1 MNKLAK
7 IAIQSAYAAVILLVL
22 GALALS
28 PTGSASTFSTGTLCV
43 ETTQDEP
50 QLRDYCHSSAPAD
63 ENMAPSRKSASRQM
77 AYTIPI
83 LSLKTDNSF
92 SKDRY
97 LGDQRRNAGNES
109 LRLCD
114 TSPIMP
120 SAFLVSSDLGKR
132 LTLVGSRPSGTS

>member
-7 IAIQSAYAAVILLVL
+7 IAIQSAYAAVILLIL
-22 GALALS
+22 GAFALS
-28 PTGSASTFSTGTLCV
+28 PTGSTGTISTGILCV

-50 QLRDYCHSSAPAD
+50 QLRGYCHSAAPAD

-92 SKDRY
+92 SKYWY
-97 LGDQRRNAGNES
+97 LGDQRRNAGDES

-114 TSPIMP
+114 TSPILA
-120 SAFLVSSDLGKR
+120 SAFLVSSELGRR

>member
-7 IAIQSAYAAVILLVL
+7 IAIQSAYAAMILLVL

-28 PTGSASTFSTGTLCV
+28 PTGNIGTFSTGTLSV

-50 QLRDYCHSSAPAD
+50 QFRGYCHSAAPAD

-83 LSLKTDNSF
+83 LSVKTDNSF
-92 SKDRY
+92 SKNRY
-97 LGDQRRNAGNES
+97 FGEQRRNAGDEVLWQGDN
-109 LRLCD
+109 
-114 TSPIMP
+114 TPILA
-120 SAFLVSSDLGKR
+120 SAFLVSSELGKR

>member
-7 IAIQSAYAAVILLVL
+7 IAIQSAYAAIILLVL
-22 GALALS
+22 GAFALS
-28 PTGSASTFSTGTLCV
+28 PTGSSGTLSTATV
-43 ETTQDEP
+43 WIDATQDEP
-50 QLRDYCHSSAPAD
+50 QLRGSCHSAAPAD

-92 SKDRY
+92 NKNRH
-97 LGDQRRNAGNES
+97 LGDQRRNAGDES
-109 LRLCD
+109 LRSGD
-114 TSPIMP
+114 TSPILA
-120 SAFLVSSDLGKR
+120 SAFLVSSELGKR